1 MLLKNIGL
9 LGWFLFAGACNN
21 NGKSSAEINS
31 DTVVNNTAATAI
43 IDSLSSGCFSQV
55 IDRDTA
61 LLQIQQ
67 KGNTVNG
74 TLSYNIYQ
82 KDRNDGTLQ
91 AEVSGDIIKGWYL
104 FKSEGIISVREVSW
118 KINGEELWPAMG
130 EMIPK
135 NDTMMFAQPD
145 KLRYENS
152 RPFKKMPC
160 VI

>member
-55 IDRDTA
+55 VDRDTA

-135 NDTMMFAQPD
+135 NDTMMFAQPA

-152 RPFKKMPC
+152 RPFKKVPC